1 MEGQALHLQKQI
13 EEQAETAQA
22 SGIELLKVRR
32 LLPASSTN
40 PSPSIPIYLLTCLL
54 DTEFVPM
61 YAKSLFFNPLKES

>member
-22 SGIELLKVRR
+22 SGIELLKVR

-40 PSPSIPIYLLTCLL
+40 PSPGIPIYLLTCLL